1 MNQPVLNIGA
11 AARASGL
18 SAKMIRYYEDIG
30 LLPPPPRSD
39 SGYRHYRRQDIDTL
53 RFVHQAR
60 TLGFGL
66 ETIRALLSL
75 WQDRQ
80 RSSADVKALALQ
92 QVADLDARISELTRM
107 RDVIAQLAGQCHGDY
122 RPECPILDE
131 LQGAGA
137 GPAGC
142 GLK

>member
-1 MNQPVLNIGA
+1 MNIGA

-18 SAKMIRYYEDIG
+18 SAKMIRYYESID
-30 LLPPPPRSD
+30 LLPAPTRRD
-39 SGYRHYRRQDIDTL
+39 SGYRDYGTGDIDTL

-66 ETIRALLSL
+66 DTIRALLSL

-92 QVADLDARISELTRM
+92 QVAELDARITELTRM
-107 RDVIAQLAGQCHGDY
+107 RDAIADMAARCHGDF

-131 LQGAGA
+131 LGAGEA
-137 GPAGC
+137 H
-142 GLK
+142 